1 MKEDKVIQ
9 ITEAI
14 SKLDESD
21 KYRLFVGLF
30 FKKIVSFHEV
40 SEHYVKSLELL
51 EKEQSILINGLAN
64 SLSMWWCKRK
74 KTGGNKEFR
83 TNKTAYTLIKSGVF
97 KSTVIEKEFIKR
109 IEESGYSED
118 ENGFPISTSK
128 KKEEK

>member
-30 FKKIVSFHEV
+30 FKKI
-40 SEHYVKSLELL
+40 
-51 EKEQSILINGLAN
+51 ILFD
-64 SLSMWWCKRK
+64 
-74 KTGGNKEFR
+74 KEFR

-128 KKEEK
+128 KKEV